1 MAPFQPA
8 PVQPYR
14 VLVHNYPS
22 HDPNSNRFAQAY
34 QHETNGHKRNALI
47 FLGGLG
53 DGPHGIP
60 YVKQI
65 ADSLLG
71 ESDFTVYEPRL
82 SSAFSA
88 WGYGSLE
95 QDVKEISALVKYLRT
110 TATSKTEKIVL
121 MGHSTG
127 CQDCMHYATHG
138 VELGLEEVDGFIL
151 QGPVSDREAILAV
164 FEEESPG
171 KGQARLDLSV
181 NVAKR
186 LISEGTAHDCMPR
199 EWLPK
204 EFWASPI
211 SAYRWCSL
219 ASFGGDDDYFSS
231 DLPDEKLAE
240 IWGKVSKPTLILPS
254 ENDEHVPE
262 WIDVVDMMDKWKSFS
277 KEGVISS
284 LSGLIPEADHRVEF
298 GPAGERAERAQGW
311 LCDRVHDFLRQL
323 EQQWQ
328 EEVIDAAMRES
339 Q

>member
-1 MAPFQPA
+1 MEPFRPA
-8 PVQPYR
+8 PIEPYR

-22 HDPNSNRFAQAY
+22 HDPESNRFAQAY
-34 QHETNGHKRNALI
+34 EYETNSRKRNALI
-47 FLGGLG
+47 FVGGLG

-60 YVKQI
+60 YVKKI
-65 ADSLLG
+65 ADAIVG
-71 ESDFTVYEPRL
+71 ESDYAVYEPRL

-88 WGYGSLE
+88 WGYGSLYN
-95 QDVKEISALVKYLRT
+95 DVKEISALVKYLRT
-110 TATSKTEKIVL
+110 ETFKMDRIVL

-127 CQDCMHYATHG
+127 CQDCMYYATHG
-138 VELGLEEVDGFIL
+138 DEMGLEKVDGFIL

-171 KGQARLDLSV
+171 KGQARMELSV
-181 NVAKR
+181 KVAKKM
-186 LISEGTAHDCMPR
+186 ISEGTAHGCMPR

-204 EFWASPI
+204 EFWASPV
-211 SAYRWCSL
+211 SAYRWSSL

-262 WIDVVDMMDKWKSFS
+262 WIDVVDMLDKWKSFC
-277 KEGVISS
+277 KEEVISS
-284 LSGLIPEADHRVEF
+284 LSGLIPEADHRVEH
-298 GPAGERAERAQGW
+298 GPAGEPADLAQGW
-311 LCDRVHDFLRQL
+311 LCDRVHAFLKQL
-323 EQQWQ
+323 ERHWQ
-328 EEVIDAAMRES
+328 EEAMDAATES

>member
-8 PVQPYR
+8 PIQPYR
-14 VLVHNYPS
+14 ILVHNYPAR
-22 HDPNSNRFAQAY
+22 DPNSNRFAQAY

-47 FLGGLG
+47 FVGGLG

-65 ADSLLG
+65 ADSLVG

-88 WGYGSLE
+88 WGYGSLHN
-95 QDVKEISALVKYLRT
+95 DVKEISALVKYLRT
-110 TATSKTEKIVL
+110 TATFKTDRIVL

-127 CQDCMHYATHG
+127 CQDCMYYATHG
-138 VELGLEEVDGFIL
+138 DEMGLEKVDGFIL

-181 NVAKR
+181 NVAKKM
-186 LISEGTAHDCMPR
+186 INEGTAHDCMPR

-211 SAYRWCSL
+211 SAYRWSSL
-219 ASFGGDDDYFSS
+219 ASFG
-231 DLPDEKLAE
+231 
-240 IWGKVSKPTLILPS
+240 
-254 ENDEHVPE
+254 
-262 WIDVVDMMDKWKSFS
+262 
-277 KEGVISS
+277 
-284 LSGLIPEADHRVEF
+284 
-298 GPAGERAERAQGW
+298 
-311 LCDRVHDFLRQL
+311 
-323 EQQWQ
+323 
-328 EEVIDAAMRES
+328 
-339 Q
+339 

>member
-1 MAPFQPA
+1 MEPFRPA
-8 PVQPYR
+8 PIEPYR

-22 HDPNSNRFAQAY
+22 HDPDSNRLAQAY
-34 QHETNGHKRNALI
+34 EYETDGLKRNALI

-60 YVKQI
+60 YVKKI
-65 ADSLLG
+65 ANAIAG
-71 ESDFTVYEPRL
+71 ESDYAVYEPRL

-88 WGYGSLE
+88 WGYGSLHN
-95 QDVKEISALVKYLRT
+95 DVKEISALVKYLRT
-110 TATSKTEKIVL
+110 TTFKMGRIVL

-127 CQDCMHYATHG
+127 CQDCMYYATHG
-138 VELGLEEVDGFIL
+138 DEMGLEKVDGFIL

-171 KGQARLDLSV
+171 KGQARMDLSV
-181 NVAKR
+181 QVAKKM
-186 LISEGTAHDCMPR
+186 ISEGTAQDCMPR

-204 EFWASPI
+204 EFWASPV
-211 SAYRWCSL
+211 SAYRWFSL

-240 IWGKVSKPTLILPS
+240 IWSKVSKPTLVLPS

-262 WIDVVDMMDKWKSFS
+262 WIDVVGMMARWRRFC
-277 KEGVISS
+277 KEDVISS

-298 GPAGERAERAQGW
+298 GPAGEPANLAQSW
-311 LCDRVHDFLRQL
+311 LCDRVLAFLKQL
-323 EQQWQ
+323 ERHGQ
-328 EEVIDAAMRES
+328 EEAIDAATES